1 MDLRAYYRKI
11 REVEST
17 LNEPYVVLVSVATSD
32 GGKAGIRTEVTR
44 HIAARLIAEG
54 KARLATHEEALS
66 FHEDNEEAK
75 KTFDQSV
82 IASRVQVVMMPAKT
96 NSKTSQN

>member
-11 REVEST
+11 REVENT
-17 LNEPYVVLVSVATSD
+17 LSEPYVVLVSVATQD

-54 KARLATHEEALS
+54 KARLATPEEAIS
-66 FHEDNEEAK
+66 FHEENEEAK
-75 KTFDQSV
+75 KTFDQA
-82 IASRVQVVMMPAKT
+82 ILASRVQVVMMPARV
-96 NSKTSQN
+96 NSKSSQN